1 MNNITIENARIIYR
15 NFAGKETKYNP
26 PGRRNFS
33 VILEEEMALVLKEDG
48 WNVKPLKKRDESDP
62 QRYHLPVAVVFGP
75 YPPKMVI
82 VQGGRKTV
90 LTEESVSMLDWAD
103 LENVDL
109 IIRPR
114 VWDRGI
120 KAYFKCGYFTI
131 EENEL
136 DRKYADPE
144 PEEDEDIPF

>member
-15 NFAGKETKYNP
+15 NFAGKESKYNA

-33 VILEEEMALVLKEDG
+33 VILEEDIAVPLMEDG

-75 YPPKMVI
+75 YPPKIVR
-82 VQGGRKTV
+82 VQGKTKVV
-90 LTEESVSMLDWAD
+90 LDESMVSELDVAD

-114 VWDRGI
+114 VWDRGV
-120 KAYFKCGYFTI
+120 KAYLKCGYFTV

-136 DRKYADPE
+136 DRKYADPI
-144 PEEDEDIPF
+144 EDEDVPF